1 MQFRE
6 NLQIFQSFK
15 MLKIW
20 ILMNRVDRKVDNK
33 ITCKNQEEWAPTQV
47 QDNGLVVEAIVLSIN
62 HKYLI
67 IQVFSVVKNHQN
79 QKYMKTIQDFNNQI
93 HNYFQALEDKWFTN
107 NKEKVRDQG
116 QNRLHLIEVFKIL
129 IHR

>member
-1 MQFRE
+1 MQFRV

-33 ITCKNQEEWAPTQV
+33 ITYKNQEEWAPTQV

-79 QKYMKTIQDFNNQI
+79 QKYMKTIQDFNNKI

>member
-1 MQFRE
+1 
-6 NLQIFQSFK
+6 
-15 MLKIW
+15 
-20 ILMNRVDRKVDNK
+20 MNRVDRKVDNK
-33 ITCKNQEEWAPTQV
+33 ITYKNQEEWAPTQV
-47 QDNGLVVEAIVLSIN
+47 QDNGLVVEAIFLSIN

-79 QKYMKTIQDFNNQI
+79 QKYMKTIQDFNNKI